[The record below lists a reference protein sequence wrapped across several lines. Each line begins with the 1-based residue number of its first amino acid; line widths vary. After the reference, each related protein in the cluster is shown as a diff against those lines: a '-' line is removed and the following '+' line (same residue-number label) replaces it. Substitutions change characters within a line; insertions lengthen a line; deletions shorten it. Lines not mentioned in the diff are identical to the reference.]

1 MKFSTTL
8 VEFLG
13 VILFPSQNWLLSL
26 LYSPLFCV
34 WLYFIPLNSLHILI
48 KIVSNSSFEF
58 LSSIVFFVESPNIS
72 RILWHLSLTLVS
84 LSFRENS
91 LKVCYKPSVLKIVW
105 YWQKYRPRNKWNRV
119 DRLEINLCMCD
130 QLIFGDGAKIKQWGN
145 DTLPVP
151 LEVTM
156 TPNRFGIFITFILLY
171 VSSYLIFLS

>member
-58 LSSIVFFVESPNIS
+58 LSSIVFFVESSNIS

-91 LKVCYKPSVLKIVW
+91 LKVSFGLCYLLMGAISVLLLSGCLKSSDTN
-105 YWQKYRPRNKWNRV
+105 KFLALCPRV
-119 DRLEINLCMCD
+119 S
-130 QLIFGDGAKIKQWGN
+130 
-145 DTLPVP
+145 VP
-151 LEVTM
+151 YEHCTCG
-156 TPNRFGIFITFILLY
+156 TNAFILKTLCHT
-171 VSSYLIFLS
+171 VFPHMPWPKNCIG

>member
-1 MKFSTTL
+1 MIQAANF
-8 VEFLG
+8 
-13 VILFPSQNWLLSL
+13 IL
-26 LYSPLFCV
+26 
-34 WLYFIPLNSLHILI
+34 LHVGIQ
-48 KIVSNSSFEF
+48 SHQH
-58 LSSIVFFVESPNIS
+58 
-72 RILWHLSLTLVS
+72 HLSILRKDKVGAITLS
-84 LSFRENS
+84 DF
-91 LKVCYKPSVLKIVW
+91 KICYKPSVLKIVW

-171 VSSYLIFLS
+171 VSSYLIFLSQVINRHSVPADSKYKFFSVCAMGHQSLVFY